1 MEELYSALRKAHAA
15 GDKKSAARLTQFI
28 QSQMGQVSEEPP
40 EAPKVPETAGMG
52 EAFMGGAKHM
62 LGSMRTGVSGIF
74 NAEEAAKEG
83 QARQEA
89 ITEKPGASLEKV
101 KSIYNE
107 KGLFPAAR
115 EAISEIPS
123 AISEQAANLGVNLV
137 GARIGAAGGAELG
150 ALGGPYAPI
159 TVPAGTVIGGLLGA
173 FLPNYVQQAGSNLE
187 RQAQEGK
194 PIQGGAAYSAAV
206 PQAALDVF
214 TDKIMFSKLM
224 GLPVKALGRAEADA
238 VLAKSLKRTLA
249 EGTAKGMVAEVPPE
263 VAQQMLERYQ
273 AGLSLTDADARKEYA
288 DTAYQTALLGPLGA
302 IGNVQERGEAKQV
315 VAQDEAARAAAAAQA
330 QRRATGTMDQQPLFT
345 PQEAPIPAPTLDIP
359 DVNEPA
365 PAPISTVTPNV
376 TPAAP
381 APINVTQDD
390 QGNYVAQAPKLVSNK
405 VEGQADLFT
414 AKGTPS
420 PAAKASVEA
429 ARLQGL
435 PAQVDQLLQTPEG
448 RMQVTKNMKDYF
460 PNLDKTERNKIRQ
473 AIQQNTY
480 GVEPT
485 ESVPPAEGT
494 LTPDLLRSFGIK
506 GGAAFDTLNGM
517 PISNPLVQQH
527 LQILAAS
534 SKNKAHG
541 IAAYKI
547 LDSFGLLP
555 PTEAAAT
562 PTQPKPTEVVHEPQT
577 QNAQPDF
584 FGIQPNGVSDTTQ
597 QQGTEQGMGMPVQ
610 PTEAKAQETPKPV
623 GRGVGSNIGVS
634 TSDTNAAGPS
644 TSAQPSALAPAPA
657 AAPID
662 FKKTS
667 LDKAWASFN
676 TGIAYA
682 DLSKTAKDQVRD
694 AIKPWGNDAPYMTQD
709 LATQIATIEKGNA
722 RGTAASKAI
731 KVEAPLDDTQTA
743 IPQMRDIAPLPLG
756 AEVAL
761 VNHNIEGKTP
771 AEAARWLGEN
781 IPNKARRL
789 IARSVADTLERM
801 QKAGFDTTLH
811 VVKRGTPDGRVLGPH
826 SRGGMGFMNDDSHR
840 PFVILKGPSFGNDKA
855 GTNFRTSLHELTHMA
870 TRIVISIGKRTNDPT
885 VARLTAVANHVRAH
899 MDAKLKSGKQ
909 LTTFEKQ
916 VLHQEGMF
924 NNAFDD
930 EDEFVAWT
938 LASEDMQ
945 ELMESIPYKGKQ
957 TLWSEFVTTVRSLL
971 GIPASQNTAL
981 SEILSVSEKLLAT
994 DVKKLQRFNTDTNT
1008 AMESDSNK
1016 IDSFLNDYH
1025 KSTEAHPWDNKT
1037 RLVNG
1042 EAALQ
1047 VSPQDGQIHIHD
1059 ILSFAPATYNNQG
1072 LGGGSK
1078 ALRLLTNLADKHGVE
1093 LNLTP
1098 QAYSNKGLS
1107 DEQLHA
1113 WYSRHG
1119 FKDDEWGGMVRK
1131 PKTSNIIKE
1140 EAQAQTE
1147 TPAFKK
1153 WFGDSKIVNADG
1165 SPKVAYHTTPGD
1177 FDTFN
1182 KDHAIKGF
1190 QSNLQKLGLSFVT
1203 FDKNWVNKFGFTG
1216 PDDIAMMSESPSFR
1230 EALLESK
1237 QGRNIMPVFI
1247 KAEKPFDF
1255 ENPNHVRHLTHT
1267 LLGLDARRVAEGD
1280 WAQLESKRVIDFLK
1294 ANGYDGMYVSER
1306 GAKNLAVFEPN
1317 QIKSA
1322 VGNRGTFDASKDSII
1337 HEIDPVAQAQ
1347 ANQFIAGMSGTL
1359 ARSVPTQ
1366 TTTATQAAQNFV
1378 ATAYSNPTGALGM
1391 IENVVNQ
1398 VRTKAIDKAAH
1409 LSASIQDHNDGAFY
1423 DVNNQI
1429 RADLN
1434 VSAANNSNNYI
1445 NAVFTL
1451 GDMEIL
1457 PDGAMHA
1464 KQGQFSVDNIFRHA
1478 KALGDRIGVEQA
1490 RKLVTD
1496 AFYHYRAKAII
1507 DNVPQDEWPE
1517 NWLKDPRM
1525 VPTTAQ
1531 INAAMAAFNQFP
1543 ELRAMQREF
1552 IGSKNQMVRFLRKAG
1567 FLTHAKA
1574 TAFLNDNSY
1583 APWLRL
1589 KDYQDKIPG
1598 LGNMGKMVDL
1608 QQMKALVGGTEEVN
1622 DMLEN
1627 MAQMIGWC
1635 VRSGISNHSAN
1646 GALEAMTRIGTATR
1660 HPGRPMGGNPTHVVM
1675 TYVDGKPTFWTVDN
1689 PWDLAAFQSV
1699 KGLNSATMKVIG
1711 KWLGRLR
1718 AGIVLFPAFPLRQVV
1733 MDSQRAFV
1741 EAGVKNPWAMVGKI
1755 YKSFLSGEAFRGQH
1769 QDIQELMQ
1777 YGVVGGADFTAM
1789 DTTRGRANQF
1799 GIGEKPKTITD
1810 KWVRSPAYNFLHK
1823 LAYSADLAVRLGIYR
1838 QTLEETG
1845 DKTLAAT
1852 KAREIINFQKAGTSE
1867 LMHTLK
1873 QTIPFLG
1880 AYLQGMDVNY
1890 RSMVGRGNS
1899 MQARKAAAAAYW
1911 GNMAMYAGLVVAY
1924 TMMMSGDDDYEDQK
1938 GFITDRNF
1946 LIPGTKL
1953 MLPVPTDVGFLAKVV
1968 PERITDYMLQ
1978 EGTDSP
1984 ESAKRLREGILQA
1997 FATGYLPPAAVYGV
2011 TPAVELMLNKSFFSD
2026 MPIVSQRLQ
2035 GVDPQFQYTASTS
2048 ELAKEIGAITGQ
2060 SPLQIDYLF
2069 NAIGGTS
2076 AGALLQLA
2084 DVGSSKMAS
2093 DKLPIVGSFQ
2103 QKTVGG
2109 RNAEEYYALR
2119 EMSDRAYNTVQK
2131 LAIEQDPEKLQEYLA
2146 DPKIRQLYGMHE
2158 GIESLHAQLNRVSQA
2173 RNVITNNPNLSAEEK
2188 RQQVNELL
2196 AREEAALKAMPIR
2209 KLRSELE

>member
-1 MEELYSALRKAHAA
+1 MYSMDQLYSALRKAHAA
-15 GDKKSAARLTQFI
+15 GDKEAARRLTQYI
-28 QSQMGQVSEEPP
+28 QSQSSQPTAE
-40 EAPKVPETAGMG
+40 EAPKGPETAGMG

-62 LGSMRTGVSGIF
+62 LGSMQTGIQGVF
-74 NAEEAAKEG
+74 NPEEAAKEG

-101 KSIYNE
+101 KDVYHK
-107 KGLFPAAR
+107 KGFFPAAR
-115 EAISEIPS
+115 EAISEIPA
-123 AISEQAANLGVNLV
+123 AISEQAPNLGATL
-137 GARIGAAGGAELG
+137 GSARLG
-150 ALGGPYAPI
+150 AMAGSAFG
-159 TVPAGTVIGGLLGA
+159 PAGTVIGGLGGA
-173 FLPNYVQQAGSNLE
+173 FLPSLVQQAGSNLE

-194 PIQGGAAYSAAV
+194 PISAGAAYSAAV

-214 TDKIMFSKLM
+214 TDKVMFSKLM
-224 GLPVKALGRAEADA
+224 GIPVKQLGRAEADA

-249 EGTAKGMVAEVPPE
+249 EGTVKGVAAEVPTE

-302 IGNVQERGEAKQV
+302 VGNVQERGEAKQV
-315 VAQDEAARAAAAAQA
+315 VAKDEAAKAAAALQA
-330 QRRATGTMDQQPLFT
+330 QRRATGVMDQQPLFT
-345 PQEAPIPAPTLDIP
+345 PQEAPIPEPTSEIP
-359 DVNEPA
+359 DVEEPA
-365 PAPISTVTPNV
+365 PAPISTVAPEPTPV
-376 TPAAP
+376 AP
-381 APINVTQDD
+381 APINVTRDD
-390 QGNYVAQAPKLVSNK
+390 QGNYVAEAPKLVSNK

-414 AKGTPS
+414 SKGTPS

-429 ARLQGL
+429 ARVQGL
-435 PAQVDQLLQTPEG
+435 PAQVEQLLQTPEG
-448 RMQVTKNMKDYF
+448 RTELASNMKTYF
-460 PNLDKTERNKIRQ
+460 PHLDKTERNKTRQ
-473 AIQQNTY
+473 AIQQGTY
-480 GVEPT
+480 GVAPT
-485 ESVPPAEGT
+485 ETPTAPVAEGT
-494 LTPDLLRSFGIK
+494 LTPDLLKSFGIK

-517 PISNPLVQQH
+517 PIGNPLVQQH

-547 LDSFGLLP
+547 LDNFGLL

-562 PTQPKPTEVVHEPQT
+562 STQPKPTEVVNEPQT
-577 QNAQPDF
+577 KNAQPDLL
-584 FGIQPNGVSDTTQ
+584 GVQQNGVSDTTQ

-610 PTEAKAQETPKPV
+610 STEAKAQETPKPV
-623 GRGVGSNIGVS
+623 GGGVGSNIQLPA
-634 TSDTNAAGPS
+634 SDTNAAGPS
-644 TSAQPSALAPAPA
+644 TTAQPSTLAPVPP

-662 FKKTS
+662 FKKTPVA
-667 LDKAWASFN
+667 KVWASFN
-676 TGIAYA
+676 TGIEFAA
-682 DLSKTAKDQVRD
+682 LSKTAKDQVRD

-709 LATQIATIEKGNA
+709 LADQIATIEKGNA
-722 RGTAASKAI
+722 RATAASKAV
-731 KVEAPLDDTQTA
+731 KVEAPLDDTPTTPTTSTIEPTPA
-743 IPQMRDIAPLPLG
+743 IPPMRDIPTTDIAD
-756 AEVAL
+756 EIVS
-761 VNHNIEGKTP
+761 VNHAFQGKTP
-771 AEAARWLGEN
+771 AQAARWLADN
-781 IPNKARRL
+781 IPNKGRRF
-789 IARSVADTLERM
+789 IARAVANALERM
-801 QKAGFDTTLH
+801 EKAGFNAQLIIANQ
-811 VVKRGTPDGRVLGPH
+811 GMEEYNLLGEN
-826 SRGGMGFMNDDSHR
+826 SRGAMGFLEGNLR
-840 PFVILKGPSFGNDKA
+840 KPFVVLKGLSAGLDA
-855 GTNFRTSLHELTHMA
+855 GTNYRTALHELTHMA
-870 TRIVISIGKRTNDPT
+870 TRIAIAIGTGTKDPN
-885 VARLTAVANHVRAH
+885 VARLTAVAKHVRSH
-899 MDAKLKSGKQ
+899 MRAKLKSGVA
-909 LTTFEKQ
+909 LTNFEKQ
-916 VLHQEGMF
+916 VLHQEGLY
-924 NNAFDD
+924 NNAFED

-938 LASEDMQ
+938 LASQDMQ
-945 ELMESIPYKGKQ
+945 DLMESIPYKGKQ

-971 GIPASQNTAL
+971 GIPASHNTAL
-981 SEILSVSEKLLAT
+981 SEILSASEELLNSDIKEMTKNISDSGVVSES
-994 DVKKLQRFNTDTNT
+994 
-1008 AMESDSNK
+1008 E
-1016 IDSFLNDYH
+1016 
-1025 KSTEAHPWDNKT
+1025 KT
-1037 RLVNG
+1037 
-1042 EAALQ
+1042 
-1047 VSPQDGQIHIHD
+1047 
-1059 ILSFAPATYNNQG
+1059 
-1072 LGGGSK
+1072 
-1078 ALRLLTNLADKHGVE
+1078 
-1093 LNLTP
+1093 
-1098 QAYSNKGLS
+1098 
-1107 DEQLHA
+1107 
-1113 WYSRHG
+1113 
-1119 FKDDEWGGMVRK
+1119 
-1131 PKTSNIIKE
+1131 
-1140 EAQAQTE
+1140 QTE

-1165 SPKVAYHTTPGD
+1165 SPKVGYHTTRGD
-1177 FDTFN
+1177 FDEFN
-1182 KDHAIKGF
+1182 KNKGY
-1190 QSNLQKLGLSFVT
+1190 NLLGLSFVT
-1203 FDKNWVNKFGFTG
+1203 FDKTWADRFSGIG
-1216 PDDIAMMSESPSFR
+1216 PEDLAALESPNPHVR
-1230 EALLESK
+1230 EAANYVYANARGG
-1237 QGRNIMPVFI
+1237 QNTMPLFI
-1247 KAEKPFDF
+1247 RAENPFDF
-1255 ENPNHVRHLTHT
+1255 ENPNHVRQLTNAILT
-1267 LLGLDARRVAEGD
+1267 LDPRRVSEGF
-1280 WAQLESKRVIDFLK
+1280 WGELENKRVVDFLR
-1294 ANGYDGMYVSER
+1294 ANGYDGMFVKE
-1306 GAKNLAVFEPN
+1306 GGTKNLAVFDPS
-1317 QIKSA
+1317 QLKSA
-1322 VGNRGTFDASKDSII
+1322 VGNKGTFDATKASII

-1347 ANQFIAGMSGTL
+1347 ANNYIAGMSGTL
-1359 ARSVPTQ
+1359 AQSVPTQ

-1434 VSAANNSNNYI
+1434 VSAANNANNYI

-1457 PDGAMHA
+1457 PNGAMHA
-1464 KQGQFSVDNIFRHA
+1464 KQGQYSVDNIFRHA

-1496 AFYHYRAKAII
+1496 VFYHYRAKAII

-1552 IGSKNQMVRFLRKAG
+1552 IGTKNQMVRFLRKAG

-1635 VRSGISNHSAN
+1635 VRSGISNHTAN
-1646 GALEAMTRIGTATR
+1646 GALETMTSMGTATR
-1660 HPGRPMGGNPTHVVM
+1660 HPGRPMGGNPAHVVM

-1689 PWDLAAFQSV
+1689 PYDLAAFQSV
-1699 KGLNSATMKVIG
+1699 KGLNSTTMKVIG

-1741 EAGVKNPWAMVGKI
+1741 EAGVKNPWSMVGKI

-1789 DTTRGRANQF
+1789 DTTRGRAHQF
-1799 GIGEKPKTITD
+1799 GIGGKHETITD
-1810 KWVRSPAYNFLHK
+1810 KWVHHPAYNFLHK

-1938 GFITDRNF
+1938 GYVTDRNF

-1968 PERITDYMLQ
+1968 PERITDYILQ

-1984 ESAKRLREGILQA
+1984 ESAKRLREGILQS
-1997 FATGYLPPAAVYGV
+1997 FAAGYLPPAAVYGV

-2026 MPIVSQRLQ
+2026 MPIVSQRMQ
-2035 GVDPQFQYTASTS
+2035 GIEPEFQRTASTS
-2048 ELAKEIGAITGQ
+2048 NLAIEIGSITGQ
-2060 SPLQIDYLF
+2060 SPIQIDYLF

-2084 DVGSSKMAS
+2084 DIGSSKMAS
-2093 DKLPIVGSFQ
+2093 DKLPIVSSFQ

-2119 EMSDRAYNTVQK
+2119 DMADKAYNTANQ
-2131 LAIEQDPEKLQEYLA
+2131 LITQQNPEQVQEYLS
-2146 DPKIRQLYGMHE
+2146 DPKKRQLIGLHDSVE
-2158 GIESLHAQLNRVSQA
+2158 ALHAQLNDVSHM
-2173 RNVITNNPNLSAEEK
+2173 RNVIENDPNLSREEK
-2188 RQQVNELL
+2188 RQRVNELM
-2196 AREEAALKAMPIR
+2196 ANVENALRAMPIR
-2209 KLRSELE
+2209 KLRAELE

>member
-1 MEELYSALRKAHAA
+1 MARYSIEGPDKHLYEFD
-15 GDKKSAARLTQFI
+15 GPDN
-28 QSQMGQVSEEPP
+28 
-40 EAPKVPETAGMG
+40 APKETIMGYAKQLYDNRQASLKTAGMG

-62 LGSMRTGVSGIF
+62 LGSMQTGIQGIF
-74 NAEEAAKEG
+74 NPEEAAKEG
-83 QARQEA
+83 RARQEA
-89 ITEKPGASLEKV
+89 ITERPGASLEKV
-101 KSIYNE
+101 KSVYNE

-137 GARIGAAGGAELG
+137 GARLGAMGGAELG
-150 ALGGPYAPI
+150 TLGGPYAPV
-159 TVPAGTVIGGLLGA
+159 TVPVGTLLGGLAGA
-173 FLPNYVQQAGSNLE
+173 FAPNYIQQAGSDLE

-194 PIQGGAAYSAAV
+194 PINAGAAYSAAV

-214 TDKIMFSKLM
+214 TDKLMFSKLM
-224 GLPVKALGRAEADA
+224 GIPVAKLGRAEADA
-238 VLAKSLKRTLA
+238 IVAKSLKRTLA
-249 EGTAKGMVAEVPPE
+249 EGTVKGVAAEVPTE

-315 VAQDEAARAAAAAQA
+315 VAQDEAAKAAAALQA
-330 QRRATGTMDQQPLFT
+330 QRRATGVMDQQPLFN
-345 PQEAPIPAPTLDIP
+345 PQKAPIPEPTSEIP
-359 DVNEPA
+359 DVEEPA
-365 PAPISTVTPNV
+365 PAPISTVAPEPTPV
-376 TPAAP
+376 AP
-381 APINVTQDD
+381 APINVTRDD
-390 QGNYVAQAPKLVSNK
+390 QGNYIAEAPKLVSNK

-414 AKGTPS
+414 SKGTPS

-429 ARLQGL
+429 ARVQGL
-435 PAQVDQLLQTPEG
+435 PAQVEQLLQTPEG
-448 RMQVTKNMKDYF
+448 RTELASNMKTYF
-460 PNLDKTERNKIRQ
+460 PHLDKTERNKTRQ
-473 AIQQNTY
+473 AIQQGTY
-480 GVEPT
+480 GVAQTEAPT
-485 ESVPPAEGT
+485 APVEGT
-494 LTPDLLRSFGIK
+494 LTPDLLKSFGIK

-517 PISNPLVQQH
+517 PIGNPLVQQH
-527 LQILAAS
+527 LQLLAAS

-547 LDSFGLLP
+547 LDNFGLL

-562 PTQPKPTEVVHEPQT
+562 STQPKPTEVVNEPQT
-577 QNAQPDF
+577 KNAQPDLL
-584 FGIQPNGVSDTTQ
+584 GVQQNGVSDTTQ

-610 PTEAKAQETPKPV
+610 STEAKAQETPKPV
-623 GRGVGSNIGVS
+623 GGGVGSNIQLPA
-634 TSDTNAAGPS
+634 SDTNAAGPS
-644 TSAQPSALAPAPA
+644 TTAQPSTLAPVPKKVAREA
-657 AAPID
+657 AADLKKLPIVELWDD
-662 FKKTS
+662 FETG
-667 LDKAWASFN
+667 KAF
-676 TGIAYA
+676 GI
-682 DLSKTAKDQVRD
+682 LSKTAKDQVRD
-694 AIKPWGNDAPYMTQD
+694 AVAGNYLTQD
-709 LATQIATIEKGNA
+709 LADDIVRREEANKTKEAVANKIAKGSPELTAQILSRKVDEAIDAQQELEKNPKSTQKQIKAGMKKVDALIKKYNHAIYDSSPEAAPSISEQPIDITEAKQVEQALTDKSQVEAAKWLAEHAPDKSMKLIAEKVAIQLQKLKDAGVNQKLSIVHIGDSAPQKLHPHGVLGISHYNYADKNPFVHVYLKGTDFGKGNI
-722 RGTAASKAI
+722 GTTFK
-731 KVEAPLDDTQTA
+731 TA
-743 IPQMRDIAPLPLG
+743 
-756 AEVAL
+756 
-761 VNHNIEGKTP
+761 
-771 AEAARWLGEN
+771 
-781 IPNKARRL
+781 
-789 IARSVADTLERM
+789 
-801 QKAGFDTTLH
+801 
-811 VVKRGTPDGRVLGPH
+811 
-826 SRGGMGFMNDDSHR
+826 
-840 PFVILKGPSFGNDKA
+840 
-855 GTNFRTSLHELTHMA
+855 LHELIHAA
-870 TRIVISIGKRTNDPT
+870 TQAVITFGNTRGAAGTKFSADVLRLNDVRNTVLNRFNRRVAESKLGKT
-885 VARLTAVANHVRAH
+885 
-899 MDAKLKSGKQ
+899 Q
-909 LTTFEKQ
+909 LTKFEQ
-916 VLHQEGMF
+916 AALAGD
-924 NNAFDD
+924 NNALDSLD
-930 EDEFVAWT
+930 EMVTWALTDK
-938 LASEDMQ
+938 DMQ
-945 ELMESIPYKGKQ
+945 EYLESIPYKGNQ
-957 TLWSEFVTTVRSLL
+957 SLWSEFVTVIRNML
-971 GIPASQNTAL
+971 GLPASADTAL
-981 SEILSVSEKLLAT
+981 SEVLSVSENLLSA
-994 DVKKLQRFNTDTNT
+994 
-1008 AMESDSNK
+1008 
-1016 IDSFLNDYH
+1016 
-1025 KSTEAHPWDNKT
+1025 
-1037 RLVNG
+1037 
-1042 EAALQ
+1042 
-1047 VSPQDGQIHIHD
+1047 D
-1059 ILSFAPATYNNQG
+1059 I
-1072 LGGGSK
+1072 
-1078 ALRLLTNLADKHGVE
+1078 
-1093 LNLTP
+1093 
-1098 QAYSNKGLS
+1098 
-1107 DEQLHA
+1107 
-1113 WYSRHG
+1113 
-1119 FKDDEWGGMVRK
+1119 
-1131 PKTSNIIKE
+1131 
-1140 EAQAQTE
+1140 
-1147 TPAFKK
+1147 
-1153 WFGDSKIVNADG
+1153 
-1165 SPKVAYHTTPGD
+1165 
-1177 FDTFN
+1177 
-1182 KDHAIKGF
+1182 
-1190 QSNLQKLGLSFVT
+1190 
-1203 FDKNWVNKFGFTG
+1203 
-1216 PDDIAMMSESPSFR
+1216 
-1230 EALLESK
+1230 
-1237 QGRNIMPVFI
+1237 
-1247 KAEKPFDF
+1247 
-1255 ENPNHVRHLTHT
+1255 
-1267 LLGLDARRVAEGD
+1267 
-1280 WAQLESKRVIDFLK
+1280 
-1294 ANGYDGMYVSER
+1294 
-1306 GAKNLAVFEPN
+1306 
-1317 QIKSA
+1317 SA
-1322 VGNRGTFDASKDSII
+1322 VKQTAENAGFAL
-1337 HEIDPVAQAQ
+1337 HIDPVAQAQ
-1347 ANQFIAGMSGTL
+1347 ANNYIAGMSGTL
-1359 ARSVPTQ
+1359 AQSVPTQ

-1378 ATAYSNPTGALGM
+1378 QTTISNPSGAFGM
-1391 IENVVNQ
+1391 IENLVNQ
-1398 VRTKAIDKAAH
+1398 VRTKVIDKAAH

-1434 VSAANNSNNYI
+1434 VSAANNANNYI

-1478 KALGDRIGVEQA
+1478 SALGDRIGVEQA
-1490 RKLVTD
+1490 RKLITD
-1496 AFYHYRAKAII
+1496 VFYHYRAKAII

-1552 IGSKNQMVRFLRKAG
+1552 IGTKNQMVRFLRKAG

-1635 VRSGISNHSAN
+1635 VRSGISNHTAN
-1646 GALEAMTRIGTATR
+1646 GALETMTSMGTATR
-1660 HPGRPMGGNPTHVVM
+1660 HPGRPMGGNPAHVVM

-1689 PWDLAAFQSV
+1689 PWDLATFQSV
-1699 KGLNSATMKVIG
+1699 KGLNSTTMKVIG
-1711 KWLGRLR
+1711 KWLGKLR

-1733 MDSQRAFV
+1733 MDSQRAFA
-1741 EAGVKNPWAMVGKI
+1741 EAGVKNPWSMVGKI

-1799 GIGEKPKTITD
+1799 GIGEKAETITD

-1968 PERITDYMLQ
+1968 PERITDYILQ

-1984 ESAKRLREGILQA
+1984 ESAKRLREGILQS
-1997 FATGYLPPAAVYGV
+1997 FAAGYLPPAAVYGV

-2060 SPLQIDYLF
+2060 SPIQIDYLF

-2093 DKLPIVGSFQ
+2093 DKLPIVSSFQ

-2119 EMSDRAYNTVQK
+2119 EMSDKVYNTVQQ
-2131 LAIEQDPEKLQEYLA
+2131 LATEQDPEKLQAYIGE
-2146 DPKIRQLYGMHE
+2146 PKNQRLYAMHE
-2158 GIESLHAQLNRVSQA
+2158 GMESIHATLSNVSHMRNIIEND
-2173 RNVITNNPNLSAEEK
+2173 PNLTPEEK
-2188 RQQVNELL
+2188 RQRVNEILTDVESAL
-2196 AREEAALKAMPIR
+2196 RAAPIR
-2209 KLRSELE
+2209 KLRAENE